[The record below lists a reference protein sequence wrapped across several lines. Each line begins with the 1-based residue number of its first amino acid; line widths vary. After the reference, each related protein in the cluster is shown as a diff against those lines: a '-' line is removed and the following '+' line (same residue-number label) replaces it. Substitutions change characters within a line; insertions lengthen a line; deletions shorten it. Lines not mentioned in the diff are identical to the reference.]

1 MAGYRA
7 GARRVHVAYDDLHV
21 RRAAVEYGPEDELGS
36 GPDHLVEWM
45 RGWADERP
53 AVILLTGNPDLHL
66 MNGLDPA
73 RVAKSERCEVR
84 EARLPLV
91 TGRRLNWTIVSAPN
105 AGWANDVF
113 GEPDLTVG
121 LMPAARWDC
130 ATFTTETGIDHIPN
144 LPTEEVFTSPAWRR
158 TEGTVRST
166 YPLIDSGTSVR
177 IEGLEVTFEAGR
189 IVDVQAD
196 QGIEIVR
203 KQLETDPQAR
213 FLGEIALVD
222 GTSAVSRPAS
232 SSATRCST
240 RTRPATSLTAPAY
253 RRLWTGP
260 TARRRTSCSRWASTS
275 RTSTPDFMI
284 GGPEVDVDG
293 VTADGRTVP
302 IIRDDVWQIET
313 ASLTA

>member
-1 MAGYRA
+1 MA
-7 GARRVHVAYDDLHV
+7 
-21 RRAAVEYGPEDELGS
+21 AAC
-36 GPDHLVEWM
+36 H
-45 RGWADERP
+45 RG
-53 AVILLTGNPDLHL
+53 
-66 MNGLDPA
+66 
-73 RVAKSERCEVR
+73 K
-84 EARLPLV
+84 
-91 TGRRLNWTIVSAPN
+91 LNWTIVSATN
-105 AGWANDVF
+105 AGWANDLF
-113 GEPDLTVG
+113 GEPDLERLT
-121 LMPAARWDC
+121 PAARWDC
-130 ATFTTETGIDHIPN
+130 GTFTTETGIDHIPN
-144 LPTEEVFTSPAWRR
+144 LPTEEVFTSPDWRR

-222 GTSAVSRPAS
+222 ETSAVKQTGLVFGNTLFDEN
-232 SSATRCST
+232 ATCHIAYGAGL
-240 RTRPATSLTAPAY
+240 PMVVDEADGKTANELLAMGVNVSHVH
-253 RRLWTGP
+253 T
-260 TARRRTSCSRWASTS
+260 
-275 RTSTPDFMI
+275 DFMI